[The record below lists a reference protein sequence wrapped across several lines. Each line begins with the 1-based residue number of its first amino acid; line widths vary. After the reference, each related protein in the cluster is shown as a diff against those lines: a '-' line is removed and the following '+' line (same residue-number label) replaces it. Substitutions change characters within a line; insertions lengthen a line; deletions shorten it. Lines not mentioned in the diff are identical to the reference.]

1 MKLFCDVLDFDKDRV
16 NVFKDLTR
24 KKVIEKLEELSNLSK
39 QSETIQAIGIFWIG
53 HQITSEFDEEL
64 MEEAGLVIES
74 KGKDKSRFY
83 P

>member
-1 MKLFCDVLDFDKDRV
+1 MQLFSDVLDFEKDRV
-16 NVFKDLTR
+16 IVFKDLTR

-39 QSETIQAIGIFWIG
+39 QSETILAIGIFWIG

-64 MEEAGLVIES
+64 MEEAGLVVES
-74 KGKDKSRFY
+74 KGKDESRFY